1 MFDACTDK
9 RVEASGVMNVPFA
22 QADLEA
28 TAEGDLLK
36 LFSGKGTRIIYHLPV
51 PQTDTGI
58 RDEYSKAREL
68 NLSKELGKMA
78 PYLR

>member
-1 MFDACTDK
+1 MGSQDHGQGRLDDTMLPGKASLGVF
-9 RVEASGVMNVPFA
+9 RV
-22 QADLEA
+22 
-28 TAEGDLLK
+28 
-36 LFSGKGTRIIYHLPV
+36 PV

-68 NLSKELGKMA
+68 NLSKELGNFT

>member
-1 MFDACTDK
+1 M
-9 RVEASGVMNVPFA
+9 
-22 QADLEA
+22 QL
-28 TAEGDLLK
+28 
-36 LFSGKGTRIIYHLPV
+36 IIRLPV

-68 NLSKELGKMA
+68 NLPKELGKIA

>member
-1 MFDACTDK
+1 MNAG
-9 RVEASGVMNVPFA
+9 EVMNVLVQGA
-22 QADLEA
+22 ARRRRDSEA
-28 TAEGDLLK
+28 TAEGDQQWLVPGKFIK
-36 LFSGKGTRIIYHLPV
+36 LVGGLPV

>member
-1 MFDACTDK
+1 MSWSKVLRGTGD
-9 RVEASGVMNVPFA
+9 S
-22 QADLEA
+22 EA
-28 TAEGDLLK
+28 TAEGDQQYQVPRKFMQL
-36 LFSGKGTRIIYHLPV
+36 IIWLPV

-78 PYLR
+78 LYLR

>member
-1 MFDACTDK
+1 ML
-9 RVEASGVMNVPFA
+9 NVPLA

-28 TAEGDLLK
+28 TAERDK
-36 LFSGKGTRIIYHLPV
+36 TNIFSGKFIKLICRLPV

-68 NLSKELGKMA
+68 NLSKELGKIA
-78 PYLR
+78 LYLR

>member
-1 MFDACTDK
+1 MSILR
-9 RVEASGVMNVPFA
+9 RVSETSLRNSA
-22 QADLEA
+22 
-28 TAEGDLLK
+28 K
-36 LFSGKGTRIIYHLPV
+36 LPRNFGRRAPV

-68 NLSKELGKMA
+68 NLSKELGKLA